1 MTMYIIR
8 LIITNIINI
17 ELNVESNPTIDDVRT
32 NI

>member
-1 MTMYIIR
+1 MYIIR